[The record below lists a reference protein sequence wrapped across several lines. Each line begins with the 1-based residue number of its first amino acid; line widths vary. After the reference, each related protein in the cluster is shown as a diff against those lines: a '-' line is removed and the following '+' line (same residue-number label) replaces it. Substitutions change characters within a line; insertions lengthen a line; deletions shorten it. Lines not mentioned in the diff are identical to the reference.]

1 MVDKMKSY
9 IIPFV
14 FLVAV
19 ITGCKSDSVEE
30 RNLICIVP
38 DTVSYR
44 NDVQPIL
51 TDRCANCHFDAT
63 IGSFTDYIATT
74 NAISNSTVDDFK
86 MRITH
91 SDSISASKWMPLDA
105 AKMDDCSIEKI
116 LRWIDQG
123 MNDN

>member
-1 MVDKMKSY
+1 MKKY
-9 IIPFV
+9 IIP
-14 FLVAV
+14 VAIV
-19 ITGCKSDSVEE
+19 VSVVYGCKSDSVEE
-30 RNLICIVP
+30 LNPICEIA

-51 TDRCANCHFDAT
+51 TNRCANCHNDAT
-63 IGSFTDYIATT
+63 IGSFTDYIGTT
-74 NAISNSTVDDFK
+74 NSISNSTVEEFK

-91 SDSISASKWMPLDA
+91 SDSINATKWMPLDA
-105 AKMDDCSIEKI
+105 PKMDDCSIQII